1 MAEIIDLEEYRS
13 RIAEQEICE
22 LKEELASM
30 VQDLAPIF
38 PEPYFPSLDDEDY
51 LLTTPLAGSFGM
63 QGACPCCGYG
73 STSWWDSEHTKGDDK
88 DES

>member
-13 RIAEQEICE
+13 RIAEQEIDE
-22 LKEELASM
+22 LKEKLASM
-30 VQDLAPIF
+30 VQDLTPIF

-73 STSWWDSEHTKGDDK
+73 SMSWDTEYTKGDDK
-88 DES
+88 DEP

>member
-13 RIAEQEICE
+13 RIAEQEINE
-22 LKEELASM
+22 LKEKLASM
-30 VQDLAPIF
+30 VQDLTPIF

-63 QGACPCCGYG
+63 QGVCPCCGY
-73 STSWWDSEHTKGDDK
+73 SSMSWDAEYTKGDDK
-88 DES
+88 DEP